1 MSEQTTKNFW
11 SVIQSFEWPE
21 PDPISYRLYHD
32 DQGRPLIYTMEK
44 LPGTYIEVD
53 QPTYQRACYHAV
65 VKQGRLIIS
74 RPAVQVS
81 RLAPD
86 QESGVC
92 CDPRDV
98 CVIVKQDQSHRKWRK
113 ITNDID

>member
-1 MSEQTTKNFW
+1 MSNETTQNFW
-11 SVIQSFEWPE
+11 SVLQHFEWPE
-21 PDPISYRLYHD
+21 PEPVIYRLYHD
-32 DQGRPLIYTMEK
+32 DQGRPLFYSMEK

-53 QPTYQRACYHAV
+53 QSIYQRACYHAV
-65 VKQGRLIIS
+65 VKQGRLVIL

-81 RLAPD
+81 RLVPD

-98 CVIVKQDQSHRKWRK
+98 CVIVRQDQSHQKWRK
-113 ITNDID
+113 ITNEID